1 MTLFCRHI
9 QGPSPRPEALLL
21 LVAVFV
27 RCHTH
32 FYHHRKELL
41 EVNCIVTI
49 DVQFSEQVFD
59 IYILHKLR
67 TLSSDHFLEV
77 ILVEGMVISLY
88 IGIIV
93 VDINEVAQG
102 LLQFR
107 RHCHERFPFKRC
119 LEDGTLRY
127 TETEASLGYLRL

>member
-1 MTLFCRHI
+1 MMTLFCRHI

-59 IYILHKLR
+59 IYILSRRMGGGEFRLYQRKVSEDYLW
-67 TLSSDHFLEV
+67 
-77 ILVEGMVISLY
+77 IS
-88 IGIIV
+88 IG
-93 VDINEVAQG
+93 
-102 LLQFR
+102 
-107 RHCHERFPFKRC
+107 
-119 LEDGTLRY
+119 
-127 TETEASLGYLRL
+127 